1 MSDDG
6 SPIRRMILASPSDL
20 SAPWLLDGLHRRGVR
35 DIHLVSVDSL
45 VYSTSMTHRVD
56 RDGEAR
62 TEIRL
67 RDGSIV
73 GPSLAWTV
81 NRTQFLPTVHLDAAN
96 PPDRDYATQELY
108 AFFTSVLYGLP
119 GRTIN
124 RAGPRGLSGP
134 YLAPSEWTRTGGIAG
149 LTVSPYRSTVGGPLS
164 EGPSA
169 TLFVLGNEVVTQ
181 ANQGI
186 TPPDHVIEGCQRL
199 AALLDVELL
208 SADFDT
214 HGGQWRLTGG
224 SCTPDLR
231 RGGDLLLDA
240 AARMLR

>member
-1 MSDDG
+1 MSGDG

-20 SAPWLLDGLHRRGVR
+20 SAPWLRDGLRRRGVH

-45 VYSTSMTHRVD
+45 VYSTSMTHRVT

-67 RDGSIV
+67 HDGRLV

-81 NRTQFLPTVHLDAAN
+81 NRAQFLPTVHLDTAS
-96 PPDRDYATQELY
+96 PPDREYATQELY
-108 AFFTSVLYGLP
+108 AFFTSVLHGLP

-149 LTVSPYRSTVGGPLS
+149 LAVSPYRSTVGGSPS
-164 EGPSA
+164 DGPTV
-169 TLFVLGNEVVTQ
+169 TLYVVGNEVVTQ
-181 ANQGI
+181 ANQSI
-186 TPPDHVIEGCQRL
+186 TPPDDVIVGCRRL
-199 AALLDVELL
+199 AGLLEVELL
-208 SADFDT
+208 AAEFDT
-214 HGGQWRLTGG
+214 NDGPWRLTGG

-231 RGGDLLLDA
+231 QGGTGVLDA
-240 AARMLR
+240 VARIFQ